1 MAAPRKPGTTTPQS
15 LPSAMPEDAP
25 ALRTGFG
32 LTDTEIEAA
41 LDSGENA
48 GILQD
53 YFGEAQYRELR
64 QLAQAAARRSVRG
77 GDRVLILPGIMG
89 SKLGYPR
96 LFGVIWADPAKILL
110 GRLAELALAPGARP
124 PGGRIEPMG
133 VILLAYLTLKLRLRA
148 DGFDADFWPYDWRT
162 SIAAAG
168 KALAAAIRDEK
179 RDVQIVAH
187 SMGGLVARAALA
199 HVGGPL
205 KRIVMLGTP
214 NAGSFAPV
222 QAFRGV
228 GGTVPLLDRIDQHHN
243 AAELARIFGTFP
255 GLMELMPAP
264 RTSAADLFDLA
275 NWPMLGERP
284 AAALLRDARRVQE
297 GLPSSRAGVDMVL
310 IAGVGQE
317 TVVDARLADGPG
329 SEFAYTLSGEGD
341 GTVPLKCALLP
352 GATTYYVP
360 GEHGGLPGRRD
371 IQKAL
376 PSILATGRT
385 ETLPTQPRRGSAPER
400 IVREGDLSR
409 DVSPMAPSLP
419 SLADQRLLLAEFAG
433 PAEVG
438 AIAAADAVPTPVFTD
453 RLVVGRGRER
463 RLELTLVQGDIT
475 RVEAGLYVLGLF
487 KNVEPTGAA
496 RAIDEAMGGA
506 VSDMVS
512 RRMFSGDVGAVS
524 IVPSGRRALR
534 SGGVAFVG
542 LGPFDRFDSA
552 VLEVAAENLIRTC
565 VASRVDDFA
574 MVTFGGGVGDLSED
588 TIVHLI
594 RGLLRGLA
602 DADGGDRFRGIAIC
616 ELDPGRFE
624 LIRQMLFRLSATTL
638 FDEVEL
644 TFREKRLPPLPSPA
658 SLHADAPASSRVYL
672 IVREENEQEHDSGF
686 TASVLTSGDK
696 AAIIAGHR
704 TFDPRGRDALGDHLR
719 LLDDI
724 EAMDEAALAAFGDR
738 LGALVLTDSVR
749 QALAHHAGQHLVV
762 VHDAA
767 ASRIPWETL
776 RIGGVA
782 PALAGGMSHRYEAA
796 DLSVAKWLE
805 RRRAVDQFGLLLVI
819 DPTEDLPSARAEGE
833 RLKALAATLGA
844 SVRLRVLT
852 GREAR
857 RSEVLACLASGAFD
871 AVHYAGHAF
880 FDPFQRARS
889 GLRCADGEVLSGA
902 DLAGVGNLPALM
914 VFNACEAARI
924 RGEPAEGDRARPD
937 KPEVVRRS
945 VGFAEAL
952 LRGGVA
958 NFVGTYWPVGDR
970 AAEVFAGV
978 FYRRLLAGVFLDA
991 ALRAGREAVRAA
1003 GSLDWA
1009 DYVFYGDPDFRLK
1022 SIVPQ
1027 PGDVVQEVAADRT
1040 DAAVRVTL
1048 RYDRERAELLGA
1060 VPISARPPAMSL
1072 EIEEDSSGGWIEV
1085 LDAGGAVV
1093 HREALPDPH
1102 VGTETFSRRKRLTR
1116 PGEPEPCTASV
1127 ELPWPGAGARL
1138 TIHARASAPARRR
1151 GGAGEAPI
1159 RTGGEIGRFDLRPRS
1174 PATTRDAAPPVIRR
1188 PIWGHA
1194 NPNALTLAFMAEGF
1208 RADEMDRFHAVVTR
1222 CVDTF
1227 ARTEPFASRLAHL
1240 SVAEVPIPSAVGG
1253 ISGTDAGDTPF
1264 RARFQKGS
1272 LKRVILIDQE
1282 RAAKMRDRCFS
1293 GSAVALVV
1301 ANTPTYGGS
1310 GGASTVFSCDPD
1322 WAPDIAIHE
1331 LGHSLF
1337 GLADEYDA
1345 AGQSPNRKPVE
1356 PNVSDTADRRKLKWA
1371 GLVAPNTPLPTQ
1383 RRGGPAAPGGAVGAY
1398 EGAKYQKSGLYRPAP
1413 DCRMRTPNQP
1423 FCPVCARTIA
1433 ERLARHRP

>member
-1 MAAPRKPGTTTPQS
+1 MAAPRKPSTSSSQ
-15 LPSAMPEDAP
+15 AP
-25 ALRTGFG
+25 APAVPPDTPELRTGFG
-32 LTDTEIEAA
+32 LSDAEIEAA

-77 GDRVLILPGIMG
+77 GERVLILPGIMG

-110 GRLAELALAPGARP
+110 GRLAELALTPGARA

-162 SIAAAG
+162 SIAGAG
-168 KALAAAIRDEK
+168 KALAAVIAKEN

-199 HVGGPL
+199 HVGAPL

-228 GGTVPLLDRIDQHHN
+228 GGTVPLLDRIDLHHS

-255 GLMELMPAP
+255 GLMEMMPAP
-264 RTSAADLFDLA
+264 RTSATDLFDLA

-284 AAALLRDARRVQE
+284 SAALLAGAKRVQDT
-297 GLPSSRAGVDMVL
+297 LPHGRSGVDMVL
-310 IAGVGQE
+310 IAGIGQE
-317 TVVDARLADGPG
+317 TVVDARLADGAG

-341 GTVPLKCALLP
+341 GTVPLRCALLP

-360 GEHGGLPGRRD
+360 GEHGSLPGRPD

-385 ETLPTQPRRGSAPER
+385 EMLSTQPRRAAAPER
-400 IVREGDLSR
+400 IVRESELVR

-419 SLADQRLLLAEFAG
+419 SLADQRLLLAEFAA
-433 PAEVG
+433 PAETG
-438 AIAAADAVPTPVFTD
+438 AMAADDAAPMPMFTD

-463 RLELTLVQGDIT
+463 RLELTLVLGDIT

-487 KNVEPTGAA
+487 KNVEPAGAA
-496 RAIDEAMGGA
+496 RAVDIAMGGA
-506 VSDMVS
+506 VGDMVA

-524 IVPSGRRALR
+524 ILPGGRRALR
-534 SGGVAFVG
+534 AGGAAFVG
-542 LGPFDRFDSA
+542 LGPFDRFDA
-552 VLEVAAENLIRTC
+552 KVLEIAAENLIRTC

-574 MVTFGGGVGDLSED
+574 MVPIGGNTGEMSED
-588 TIVHLI
+588 TIVHLV

-602 DADGGDRFRGIAIC
+602 DADVEQRFRGITIC
-616 ELDPGRFE
+616 ELDAKRFE
-624 LIRQMLFRLSATTL
+624 LIRAMLFRLSATTL

-644 TFREKRLPPLPSPA
+644 TFREKRLPPLPPSA
-658 SLHADAPASSRVYL
+658 SLHGDAPAASKVYL
-672 IVREENEQEHDSGF
+672 IVREEDEQEHESGF

-696 AAIIAGHR
+696 AAIVAGHR
-704 TFDPRGRDALGDHLR
+704 VFDPGGKDALGDHLR

-724 EAMDEAALAAFGDR
+724 ESMDATDLAGFGDR
-738 LGALVLTDSVR
+738 LGELVLTDGVR
-749 QALAHHAGQHLVV
+749 QALAHHAGQHLVI

-776 RIGGVA
+776 RIAGTA
-782 PALAGGMSHRYEAA
+782 PALAGGLSHRYEAA

-805 RRRAVDQFGLLLVI
+805 RRRLADQLGLLLVI
-819 DPTEDLPSARAEGE
+819 DPTEDLPNARAEGE
-833 RLKALAATLGA
+833 RLKALAAALGS

-857 RSEVLACLASGAFD
+857 KSEVIGCFSSGAFD
-871 AVHYAGHAF
+871 VIHYAGHAF
-880 FDPFQRARS
+880 FDPLQRARS

-902 DLAGVGNLPALM
+902 DLAGIGNLPALM
-914 VFNACEAARI
+914 FFNACEAARI
-924 RGEPAEGDRARPD
+924 YGEPAGGDRTRPD

-945 VGFAEAL
+945 VGFAEAV

-958 NFVGTYWPVGDR
+958 NFIGTYWPVEDK
-970 AAEVFAGV
+970 AADVFAGA
-978 FYRRLLAGVFLDA
+978 FYRQLLAGVPLDG

-1022 SIVPQ
+1022 TSVSTIAANMP
-1027 PGDVVQEVAADRT
+1027 EAAD
-1040 DAAVRVTL
+1040 ASESAVRVTL
-1048 RYDRERAELLGA
+1048 RYDRERAELIDA
-1060 VPISARPPAMSL
+1060 VPIAARPPTHSL
-1072 EIEEDSSGGWIEV
+1072 EVEEDSSGGWIEV
-1085 LDAGGAVV
+1085 LDAGGIVV
-1093 HREALPDPH
+1093 HRQALPDPH
-1102 VGTETFSRRKRLTR
+1102 VGTEAFSRRKRLAR
-1116 PGEPEPCTASV
+1116 AAAPEAYTASV

-1138 TIHARASAPARRR
+1138 AVHARAAAAPRRR
-1151 GGAGEAPI
+1151 GGAVA
-1159 RTGGEIGRFDLRPRS
+1159 RTGGEIGRFDLQPRP
-1174 PATTRDAAPPVIRR
+1174 PAATRDALPPVTRR

-1194 NPNALTLAFMAEGF
+1194 NPRALTLAFMAEGF
-1208 RADEMDRFHAVVTR
+1208 QASEMDQFHAMVTR
-1222 CVDTF
+1222 CVDRF
-1227 ARTEPFASRLAHL
+1227 AATEPFAGLLDHL
-1240 SVAEVPIPSAVGG
+1240 SVAEVAIPSATSGIGG
-1253 ISGTDAGDTPF
+1253 GGTPF
-1264 RARFQKGS
+1264 GARFQEGS

-1282 RAAKMRDRCFS
+1282 KAAKMRDRCFQ
-1293 GSAVALVV
+1293 GSAVALIV
-1301 ANTPTYGGS
+1301 ANTQTYGGS
-1310 GGASTVFSCDPD
+1310 GGASTVFSCDPQ

-1345 AGQSPNRKPVE
+1345 AGQSSNGKPVE
-1356 PNVSDTADRRKLKWA
+1356 PNVSDTAERRKLKWA
-1371 GLVAPNTPLPTQ
+1371 ALVASGTPLPTQ
-1383 RRGGPAAPGGAVGAY
+1383 RKGGRRVPGGPVGAY

-1413 DCRMRTPNQP
+1413 DCRMRTPDQP
-1423 FCPVCARTIA
+1423 FCPVCARTIV